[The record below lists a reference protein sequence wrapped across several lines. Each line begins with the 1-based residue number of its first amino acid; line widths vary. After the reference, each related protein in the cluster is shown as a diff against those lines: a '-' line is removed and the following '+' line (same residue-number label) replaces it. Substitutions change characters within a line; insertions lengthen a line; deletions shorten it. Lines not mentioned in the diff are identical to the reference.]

1 MARKRFSDLERVYDA
16 LKLAKVDISTL
27 PANLDIR
34 KYADWKEG
42 EGPVRTITRP
52 DLGASVNAGVIA
64 FGLPDTNAAAKIQF
78 KWNTRAK
85 TYFDG
90 LGSKAL
96 FGIETAT
103 LTDYNENG
111 SFVPAKV
118 NLTIKGSKVAATSDL
133 TGRKYKKNQG
143 NSYTIPLGQ
152 TATVK
157 HFREAVQGL
166 LDSAIDATHFIS
178 ASPEEWRRD

>member
-16 LKLAKVDISTL
+16 LKLAKVDINTL

-52 DLGASVNAGVIA
+52 DLGTSLNAGVIA
-64 FGLPDTNAAAKIQF
+64 FGLPDTDAAAKIQF
-78 KWNTRAK
+78 SWNTRAK

-90 LGSKAL
+90 LGDKAL
-96 FGIETAT
+96 FGIETTT
-103 LTDYNENG
+103 LTDYNENN

-118 NLTIKGSKVAATSDL
+118 NLAVKGSTITATSDI
-133 TGRKYKKNQG
+133 TGRKYKRNQG

-152 TATVK
+152 TGTVK
-157 HFREAVQGL
+157 HFQEAVQGL
-166 LDSAIDATHFIS
+166 LDASIAGTHFIS

>member
-42 EGPVRTITRP
+42 EGPERTITRP
-52 DLGASVNAGVIA
+52 DLGDSVNAGIIA

-78 KWNTRAK
+78 TWNTRAR

-90 LGSKAL
+90 LANKSL
-96 FGIETAT
+96 FGIEATT

-118 NLTIKGSKVAATSDL
+118 NLTVKGSKVSAISDI
-133 TGRKYKKNQG
+133 TGRKYQKNQG
-143 NSYTIPLGQ
+143 ASYTIPLGQ

-157 HFREAVQGL
+157 YFQEAVQGL
-166 LDSAIDATHFIS
+166 LDSAIASTHFIS